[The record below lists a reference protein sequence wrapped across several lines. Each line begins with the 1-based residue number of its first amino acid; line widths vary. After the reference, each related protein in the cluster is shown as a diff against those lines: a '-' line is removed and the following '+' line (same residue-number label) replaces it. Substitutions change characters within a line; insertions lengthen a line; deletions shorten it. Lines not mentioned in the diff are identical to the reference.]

1 MRILGIDPGL
11 RLTGYACIEGTLM
24 APTIVEAGVIRL
36 DASDASDPSESIP
49 RRLLELERDLVDLLD
64 RVAPDAVAVEG
75 LFVHS
80 DHVTTAVKMAHAR
93 GVMLLTI
100 RRAQLGLIEVKPA
113 AVKKSLT
120 GSGRATKAQMQEGV
134 RRVFGLAEAPRPADV
149 ADALAIALC
158 AMARDPSG
166 AGAPRGLGA
175 GFGGGRVRG
184 GGG

>member
-11 RLTGYACIEGTLM
+11 RITGYACIEGTL
-24 APTIVEAGVIRL
+24 ATPSIIEAGVIRL
-36 DASDASDPSESIP
+36 DASDASDPANSIP
-49 RRLLELERDLVDLLD
+49 RRLLELERDLIDLLE
-64 RVAPDAVAVEG
+64 RVKPEAVAVEG

-80 DHVTTAVKMAHAR
+80 DHVNTAVKMAHAR

-100 RRAQLGLIEVKPA
+100 RRAGLGLVELKPA

-134 RRVFGLAEAPRPADV
+134 RRVFGLAEAPKPADV

-158 AMARDPSG
+158 ALALRR
-166 AGAPRGLGA
+166 AP
-175 GFGGGRVRG
+175 
-184 GGG
+184 